1 MFLTRSVH
9 TYRADSNQISISV
22 WCIYIYNVH
31 RTHFK
36 AYVRSASQ
44 EALRCGKLV
53 LRRREAPEKPCG
65 HHGRLWWENLCRFEW
80 VPADNFA
87 ANSLISWVVMWHR
100 NGHTI
105 VQESLLELSQQ
116 RCPKVLIVF
125 YRRRIMPSLLGP
137 WGSIWSGVHWLM
149 KLHSWWVW
157 DWAFC
162 IGLLRCS
169 WHVPFYRN
177 HLSVPRRRSCAAF
190 SSASEV
196 AKLWLWRWGCVWK

>member
-1 MFLTRSVH
+1 
-9 TYRADSNQISISV
+9 
-22 WCIYIYNVH
+22 
-31 RTHFK
+31 
-36 AYVRSASQ
+36 
-44 EALRCGKLV
+44 
-53 LRRREAPEKPCG
+53 
-65 HHGRLWWENLCRFEW
+65 
-80 VPADNFA
+80 
-87 ANSLISWVVMWHR
+87 
-100 NGHTI
+100 
-105 VQESLLELSQQ
+105 
-116 RCPKVLIVF
+116 
-125 YRRRIMPSLLGP
+125 MPSLLGL

-196 AKLWLWRWGCVWK
+196 AKLWLWRWINCGQIQDLGHSRPIPSTWQALNSDEFRWRWAPLVVAKRLNRSSTINMSELRPPEVPEIVASPGPLHVWINDHLFISWSLISYCNHIQYGYVGLHSDINIYIYYIIYISY